1 MALSHK
7 TSTEI
12 KSINLKMLKNIL
24 SLYYI
29 NKNIQVFYQLN
40 VPDNNNKKKK
50 EILNGKSATK
60 TKLLSKYNP

>member
-1 MALSHK
+1 
-7 TSTEI
+7 
-12 KSINLKMLKNIL
+12 MLKNIL